1 MRTGKTHVQISLV
14 AKSLNEGKSFFVA
27 GMKSPKEYT
36 ERLFKYFGITVVTA
50 PHYVKR
56 NYNITF
62 EHIPPYR
69 VWESGG
75 EEKLTGFE
83 FKKL

>member
-1 MRTGKTHVQISLV
+1 MRTGKRKMQIEML
-14 AKSLNEGKSFFVA
+14 AKSLNEYKSVFIA
-27 GMKSPKEYT
+27 GIKNPKEYT
-36 ERLFKYFGITVVTA
+36 ERLFKDFGITVVTE

-62 EHIPPYR
+62 EDIPPYR
-69 VWESGG
+69 VCESGG